1 MLFIKR
7 FLVISS
13 IFLLLLIIFICKDRY
28 DDIIIDSDNLGVDI
42 FNFINILDYKFIN
55 DVYLKEVVDDE
66 VLLEIYIPR
75 INLRKFVYNIDSSK
89 NFVDYNVE
97 LLRESKLDKNLYFFA
112 SHSGG
117 GSGSFFDNLVYL
129 ENGDN
134 IWINIDGN
142 SLEYI
147 VDNIFYIDKTGYFD
161 VKYGSSGNKLFLI
174 TCSLEYIAK
183 QLVVEAKL
191 VYNS

>member
-13 IFLLLLIIFICKDRY
+13 IFLLFLIIFICKDRY

-147 VDNIFYIDKTGYFD
+147 VDNIFYIDKTVYFD
-161 VKYGSSGNKLFLI
+161 FKYGSSGNKLFLI
-174 TCSLEYIAK
+174 TCSLEYVTK

-191 VYNS
+191 VYNF

>member
-28 DDIIIDSDNLGVDI
+28 NDIIIDSDNLGVDI

-55 DVYLKEVVDDE
+55 DVYLNEVVDDE
-66 VLLEIYIPR
+66 MLLEIYIPR

-129 ENGDN
+129 EKGDN

-174 TCSLEYIAK
+174 TCSLEYITK

>member
-13 IFLLLLIIFICKDRY
+13 IFLLLLIIFICRDRY
-28 DDIIIDSDNLGVDI
+28 NDIIIDSDNLGVDI

-55 DVYLKEVVDDE
+55 DVYLNEVVDDE
-66 VLLEIYIPR
+66 MLLEIYIPR

-129 ENGDN
+129 EKGDN

-174 TCSLEYIAK
+174 TCSLEYITK

>member
-13 IFLLLLIIFICKDRY
+13 IFLLVLFIFIFNDKN
-28 DDIIIDSDNLGVDI
+28 DDIIISRDKLEVDI
-42 FNFINILDYKFIN
+42 FNFINILDYKFISGSYID
-55 DVYLKEVVDDE
+55 DVTDDE

-97 LLRESKLDKNLYFFA
+97 LLRESNLNKNLYFLA

-117 GSGSFFDNLVYL
+117 GSGSFFDNLVFL
-129 ENGDN
+129 KKGDN
-134 IWINIDGN
+134 IWINIDNN

-147 VDNIFYIDKTGYFD
+147 VDDIFYIDKTGYFN
-161 VKYGSSGNKLFLI
+161 VKYGSSGNRLFLI
-174 TCSLEYIAK
+174 TCSLEYVTK

-191 VYNS
+191 VYNF

>member
-28 DDIIIDSDNLGVDI
+28 NDIIIDSDNLGVDI

-66 VLLEIYIPR
+66 VLLEIHIPR

-161 VKYGSSGNKLFLI
+161 VKYGSSGNRLFLI
-174 TCSLEYIAK
+174 TCSLEYITK

>member
-28 DDIIIDSDNLGVDI
+28 NDIIIDSDNLGVDI

-55 DVYLKEVVDDE
+55 DVYLNEVVDDE
-66 VLLEIYIPR
+66 MLLEIYIPR

-97 LLRESKLDKNLYFFA
+97 LLTESKLDKNLYFFA

-129 ENGDN
+129 EKGDN

-142 SLEYI
+142 CLEEI
-147 VDNIFYIDKTGYFD
+147 VDNIFYIDLPEFFE
-161 VKYGSSGNKLFLI
+161 V
-174 TCSLEYIAK
+174 
-183 QLVVEAKL
+183 
-191 VYNS
+191 